1 MQEKILIVS
10 NYFPPE
16 TGAAPNRIA
25 TLAQGLQEKGWDVSV
40 LCPLPNYPNG
50 KVLPEYQGK
59 IKHYS
64 SKGGLHIFRTWIY
77 PSISKNKVVRLIS
90 MLSFSFSMS
99 LFLVFKKTPKK
110 IIIQSP
116 PLFVAFFAVLICRL
130 KSKKIILNVSDLWP
144 LAGKELGVMKE
155 GFSYKLLERIEK
167 FNYKN
172 AHLILGQSEEICEH
186 ISHKVKTKSILYRN
200 YPKFTIDKN
209 LSSTT
214 TDKIHIIYAGLL
226 GVAQGI
232 VELCEK
238 ISIPE
243 NIVFDIYG
251 NGAEKLELIEFIK
264 KNPKIN
270 ILYHG
275 ELTRTELH
283 QVLAEKADYAIIP
296 LVNRIYGSV
305 PSKIFEMANMGLPVI
320 YMGGGEGELIVNE
333 FELGKVVNPTDYNA
347 LNKLLSNISKTSI
360 QTKETITTTAKE
372 NFSFDRQLILLD
384 SAIKAVN

>member
-25 TLAQGLQEKGWDVSV
+25 TLAQGLHEKGWCVSV
-40 LCPLPNYPNG
+40 VCPLPNYPNG

-64 SKGGLHIFRTWIY
+64 TENGINIFRTWIY
-77 PSISKNKVVRLIS
+77 PSNSKNKIVRLIS

-99 LFLVFKKTPKK
+99 MFLLFKKIPRK

-116 PLFVAFFAVLICRL
+116 PLFVAFFAVLVCKL
-130 KSKKIILNVSDLWP
+130 KGKKIILNVSDLWP

-155 GFSYKLLERIEK
+155 GMSYKLLEKIEK

-172 AHLILGQSEEICEH
+172 AHLILGQSKEICEH
-186 ISHKVKTKSILYRN
+186 VSQKVETKTFLYRN
-200 YPKFTIDKN
+200 YPKFTIDKEFTSN
-209 LSSTT
+209 S
-214 TDKIHIIYAGLL
+214 TDKTHIVYAGLL

-232 VELCEK
+232 VELCK
-238 ISIPE
+238 NISLPDNVIL
-243 NIVFDIYG
+243 DIYG
-251 NGAEKLELIEFIK
+251 NGAEKLELINFIK
-264 KNPKIN
+264 NNPTSN
-270 ILYHG
+270 IFYHG
-275 ELTRTELH
+275 ELGRTELH

-305 PSKIFEMANMGLPVI
+305 PSKIFEMANIGLPVI
-320 YMGGGEGELIVNE
+320 YMGGGEGEDIVND
-333 FELGKVVNPTDYNA
+333 FELGSVVNPIDYA
-347 LNKLLSNISKTSI
+347 SLNNLLSNLTKTTI
-360 QTKETITTTAKE
+360 QTKKSITAIAKE
-372 NFSFDRQLILLD
+372 SFSFDQQFAVLD
-384 SAIKAVN
+384 SAIKGL